1 MGKWPTRDEM
11 SAHNGSTKVILYA
24 LGANLGVAAS
34 KFVAAFFTGSTS
46 MFSEGLHSLVDTGN
60 QALLLVGM
68 SRSRKPADA
77 RRPFGYGLEMYFWTF
92 VVALAVFALGGGI
105 SFYEGWHKFL
115 EPHPVEHAW
124 VAYLVLGF
132 GIIVEGASWYAAYRE
147 ANDHRGTRGWMSY
160 LREGKDPT
168 VTTVLLEDSAAM
180 LGLFAALIGT
190 LLAVYVDPIWDGIA
204 SMIIGAMLF
213 AVAGFLG
220 YESYSLL
227 VGEGMSEA
235 DRERIRS
242 IAASYP
248 GVSGINEV
256 LTMYF
261 GPNSV
266 LVNVS
271 VDFND
276 HINARQVEDVASA
289 IDESI
294 KLAFPVVKRVSVEA
308 QSRKEHL
315 RDAQELLQNV

>member
-1 MGKWPTRDEM
+1 M
-11 SAHNGSTKVILYA
+11 SAHGGSTRVILYA

-34 KFVAAFFTGSTS
+34 KFVAAAFTGSTS

-60 QALLLVGM
+60 QALLLLGM
-68 SRSRKPADA
+68 HRSRKPADA

-105 SFYEGWHKFL
+105 SFYEGWHKFM
-115 EPHPVEHAW
+115 EPHAIENAW
-124 VAYLVLGF
+124 VAYVVLGF
-132 GIIVEGASWYAAYRE
+132 GILVEGGSWWAAYRE
-147 ANDHRGTRGWMSY
+147 ANEHRGIRSWMSY

-168 VTTVLLEDSAAM
+168 VVTVLLEDSAAM

-190 LLAVYVDPIWDGIA
+190 LLAVYVDPLWDGVA

-213 AVAGFLG
+213 SVAGFLG

-227 VGEGMSEA
+227 VGEGMSNE
-235 DRERIRS
+235 DRDRIRS
-242 IAASYP
+242 IAAAYP
-248 GVSGINEV
+248 GVSGVNEV

-271 VDFND
+271 IDFND
-276 HINARQVEDVASA
+276 YINARQVEDVASA

-308 QSRKEHL
+308 QSRREHD
-315 RDAQELLQNV
+315 RDAQELLQNR